1 MPLHYLAWQ
10 KALGAW
16 NCRFEEELFYSWGGR
31 PTAEI
36 VARLNQS
43 QGLNMPVET
52 VTVEKENHY
61 YDLLPQ
67 LQSYSARCWN
77 ILKSNTGIF
86 RLRWFPGGRRESVT
100 KSLRLLNLLDRFDTL
115 VCAEDY
121 SKGKPDPEAFL
132 LAAETVGS
140 RAGRLPGI

>member
-1 MPLHYLAWQ
+1 MKLKLPEGRFQVYLFDCDGTIADSMPLHYLAWQ
-10 KALGAW
+10 KLSARGIADSK
-16 NCRFEEELFYSWGGR
+16 RLFYSWGGR

-67 LQSYSARCWN
+67 L
-77 ILKSNTGIF
+77 K
-86 RLRWFPGGRRESVT
+86 
-100 KSLRLLNLLDRFDTL
+100 
-115 VCAEDY
+115 
-121 SKGKPDPEAFL
+121 
-132 LAAETVGS
+132 
-140 RAGRLPGI
+140 